1 MRPSRTATP
10 SSVRPRL
17 PRLDSSAHL
26 GHIFFHLPQ
35 GGPEAGLR
43 RERSELEGFSVRG
56 FATPQMSGDQSSCDL
71 TRPIESLQCLIR
83 LAERSVGDSQI
94 EPGRGVLVP
103 FGYLRASSLNQ
114 VGEENAALVL
124 PSRLHQSQSVKQHP
138 SGPTSAAG
146 DDVEHAGRKTP
157 GFLNVLNGTLE
168 VPGLEAKACRR
179 RVAYHQFL
187 KALQR
192 PIVITILHHV
202 ETRLD
207 LQCLPDRRAP
217 VGLDY
222 PEPSAPPGEAVPN
235 PLTIPDRRAGG
246 SPA

>member
-168 VPGLEAKACRR
+168 VPDHESGLCRPR
-179 RVAYHQFL
+179 SESVSTAGRVPSVPQSSPA
-187 KALQR
+187 
-192 PIVITILHHV
+192 
-202 ETRLD
+202 
-207 LQCLPDRRAP
+207 PDRNHHPPSRRDSLGSP
-217 VGLDY
+217 V
-222 PEPSAPPGEAVPN
+222 PARPPGSC
-235 PLTIPDRRAGG
+235 RARLSRTKRTAWRSRPE
-246 SPA
+246 SPHHS